1 MKFKI
6 IGVDG
11 KQNIHTRKTTENQII
26 KDYQELN
33 KFFYNLNMAGDQVKT
48 IDFLNGSLY
57 EFMNYGKG
65 FLE

>member
-11 KQNIHTRKTTENQII
+11 KQNSYARETTQKEVI
-26 KDYQELN
+26 KDYQEFN
-33 KFFYNLNMAGDQVKT
+33 KFFYNLGMAGDQVKT
-48 IDFLNGSLY
+48 IDFLNGQSYSFL
-57 EFMNYGKG
+57 NYGNG

>member
-11 KQNIHTRKTTENQII
+11 KQNSYIRETTQKEVI

-33 KFFYNLNMAGDQVKT
+33 KFFYNLGMAGDQVKT
-48 IDFLNGSLY
+48 IDFLNGQSYSFL
-57 EFMNYGKG
+57 NYGNG